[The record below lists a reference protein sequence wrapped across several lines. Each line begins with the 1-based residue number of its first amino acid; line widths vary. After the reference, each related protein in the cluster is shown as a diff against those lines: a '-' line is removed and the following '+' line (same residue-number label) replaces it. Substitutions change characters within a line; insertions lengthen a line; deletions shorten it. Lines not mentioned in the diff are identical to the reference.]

1 MLKQIGAL
9 VVAIL
14 IAYIPGAIGNLV
26 NASTWYD
33 QLDKPPLQPPGWT
46 FGVVW
51 TILYIATGVAL
62 YLIWRSEASNKT
74 LAYVLFGVHMILN
87 ASWSLVSF
95 GLEMPWAALAVIIA
109 LLIVIVLCVAHFPRI
124 SKWASWLFVPY
135 LAWVAF
141 ATYLNAGVAILNS

>member
-9 VVAIL
+9 IVAIL

-26 NASTWYD
+26 NQSPWYD
-33 QLDKPPLQPPGWT
+33 ALDKPPLQPPGWT

-51 TILYIATGVAL
+51 TILYIATGIAL

-74 LAYVLFGVHMILN
+74 MAYTLFGVHMVLN
-87 ASWSLVSF
+87 ASWSLVFF
-95 GLEMPWAALAVIIA
+95 GLEQPWFGLVVILA
-109 LLIVIVLCVAHFPRI
+109 LLATIVLCITNFRRI
-124 SKWASWLFVPY
+124 SQWASWLFIPY

-141 ATYLNAGVAILNS
+141 ATYLNAGVAFLN

>member
-1 MLKQIGAL
+1 MLKKLGGL
-9 VVAIL
+9 LVAII

-26 NASTWYD
+26 NPSSWYD
-33 QLDKPPLQPPGWT
+33 SLDKPPLQPPGWV

-62 YLIWRSEASNKT
+62 YLIWRSKSSDKA

-87 ASWSLVSF
+87 ASWSLVFF
-95 GLEMPWAALAVIIA
+95 GLQQPWFGLVVIVALLVTIA
-109 LLIVIVLCVAHFPRI
+109 LCIIHFQRI
-124 SKWASWLFVPY
+124 SRWASWLFIPY

-141 ATYLNAGVAILNS
+141 ATYLNAGVAILN

>member
-1 MLKQIGAL
+1 MLKQAAAL
-9 VVAIL
+9 VVAIV

-26 NASTWYD
+26 NTSLWYD

-62 YLIWRSEASNKT
+62 YFIWRSDVANKT
-74 LAYVLFGVHMILN
+74 PAYVLFGIHMVLN
-87 ASWSLVSF
+87 AAWSLVFF
-95 GLEMPWAALAVIIA
+95 GLEIPWLGFAVIIA
-109 LLIVIVLCVAHFPRI
+109 LLAVIMVSITNFRRY

-135 LAWVAF
+135 AAWVAF
-141 ATYLNAGVAILNS
+141 ATYLNGGVAILN